1 MSVSYSQ
8 FQQEVALQVLK
19 FRWYSTVANPT
30 PPAAVNAELNAIST
44 ALATDTTT
52 HDETIE
58 NPVSTTLQFGNVA
71 NTDFTDLILYHVNKG
86 KAGNLST
93 ATMAQAID
101 GVTGALAAPGNID
114 VPYVS
119 GLTPVGSLLTCTQGN
134 WAGTPSSY
142 AYAWKRDG
150 TTAIGTNANTYTTI
164 AGDQTHLVTCV
175 VSATNGQGTTAA
187 PPSNGIRVT

>member
-1 MSVSYSQ
+1 MSVKYSD
-8 FQQEVALQVLK
+8 FQAWVIL
-19 FRWYSTVANPT
+19 
-30 PPAAVNAELNAIST
+30 AVKRFPFYGTTAINNELNAIST
-44 ALATDTTT
+44 ALASDATT
-52 HDETIE
+52 HSEEIE
-58 NPVSTTLQFGNVA
+58 NPVSTALQYGNLP
-71 NTDFTDLILYHVNKG
+71 NTDFTDEILYLVNKG
-86 KAGNLST
+86 KAGNLPN

>member
-19 FRWYSTVANPT
+19 FRYYSTAANPT
-30 PPAAVNAELNAIST
+30 PPAAVNAELNAIAT
-44 ALATDTTT
+44 ALASDTTT

-101 GVTGALAAPGNID
+101 GVTGALAAPGVVD

-119 GLTPVGSLLTCTQGN
+119 GLTPVGSTVSLARRATGLGRRAPMLTLGSGTGRRRSARTQ
-134 WAGTPSSY
+134 TPIRRSRAIRRISSL
-142 AYAWKRDG
+142 AS
-150 TTAIGTNANTYTTI
+150 
-164 AGDQTHLVTCV
+164 
-175 VSATNGQGTTAA
+175 SARRMGRARRLRRPRTGFE
-187 PPSNGIRVT
+187 